1 LSAFAAVQVALSD
14 DVLKVRGQKYAD
26 ENGHLDYVAVVAAMV
41 SACAD
46 LRSTLDEDAE
56 ISADLPCIQVA
67 LIAKAL
73 VHFVSDQPEA
83 IRPVLDVAEE
93 VLALWDQEGR
103 DFIGA
108 CMLEGVPQG
117 GEALLLPFAGRLVAK
132 QMAGYL

>member
-1 LSAFAAVQVALSD
+1 
-14 DVLKVRGQKYAD
+14 
-26 ENGHLDYVAVVAAMV
+26 MV

-56 ISADLPCIQVA
+56 ISADLPCLQVA

-73 VHFVSDQPEA
+73 VDFVSDQPEA

-108 CMLEGVPQG
+108 CMLEGVATFLIPKRSEEHTSELQSPDHLVCR
-117 GEALLLPFAGRLVAK
+117 LLLEKKKKHDA
-132 QMAGYL
+132 